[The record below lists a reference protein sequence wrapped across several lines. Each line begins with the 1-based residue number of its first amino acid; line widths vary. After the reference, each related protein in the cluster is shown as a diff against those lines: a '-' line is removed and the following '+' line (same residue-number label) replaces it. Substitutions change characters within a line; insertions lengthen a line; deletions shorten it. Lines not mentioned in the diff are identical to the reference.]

1 MQIKNTLESLS
12 ISTDDAA
19 IFGEIR
25 EIMYKNFASTLHS
38 KGKVISFYDKNELVQ
53 RRYFLK
59 FIRKIAIKHTG
70 VEPKLN
76 FAEHK
81 TLKLSYKAQNSLSQ
95 LLFIDIDF
103 IAQDVIF
110 TLNSAPKIFANYLKK
125 VFKGSKA
132 KYNENTN
139 TLSMRFSSQ
148 DEFDALDELI
158 SKKEHIKFSI
168 NFRYENSKLQK
179 AKSRVN
185 SNKSGSF
192 TRCFYALASILENE
206 FKILG
211 CDINSDFE
219 SVRAAYL
226 KMVKMYHPDRHMQ
239 KSERIKSEYR
249 EHFEKV
255 QHAWETLKPFFKKQE
270 SFASA

>member
-12 ISTDDAA
+12 IITDDATL
-19 IFGEIR
+19 FGEIR

-38 KGKVISFYDKNELVQ
+38 RGKVISFYDQNELVQ

-59 FIRKIAIKHTG
+59 FIKKIALKHTG
-70 VEPKLN
+70 TEPKLN

-81 TLKLSYKAQNSLSQ
+81 TLKLSYRAQNSLSQ

-103 IAQDVIF
+103 IAQDVVF
-110 TLNSAPKIFANYLKK
+110 TLNSAPKIFVNYLKQ
-125 VFKGSKA
+125 VFKDTAA
-132 KYNENTN
+132 KYNETTN
-139 TLSMRFSSQ
+139 TLSMRFCSQ
-148 DEFDALDELI
+148 AEFDALDELI
-158 SKKEHIKFSI
+158 SKKEHGKFSVH
-168 NFRYENSKLQK
+168 FRYEKAKLQK
-179 AKSRVN
+179 AKNRVN
-185 SNKSGSF
+185 STTSGSF
-192 TRCFYALASILENE
+192 TRCFYALASVLENE

-211 CDINSDFE
+211 CEIDANFE

-255 QHAWETLKPFFKKQE
+255 QHAWESLKPFFKKQE

>member
-12 ISTDDAA
+12 ISTDDASM
-19 IFGEIR
+19 FGEIR

-59 FIRKIAIKHTG
+59 FIRKIALKHTG

-103 IAQDVIF
+103 IAQDIIF
-110 TLNSAPKIFANYLKK
+110 TLNNAPKIFANYLKH
-125 VFKGSKA
+125 VFKETKA
-132 KYNENTN
+132 VYNESTN
-139 TLSMRFSSQ
+139 SLSMRFKNEE
-148 DEFDALDELI
+148 EFNALDELI
-158 SKKEHIKFSI
+158 SKKEHARFSVH
-168 NFRYENSKLQK
+168 FRYDNLKLQK
-179 AKSRVN
+179 AKNRINNTSAR
-185 SNKSGSF
+185 SF

-211 CDINSDFE
+211 CSIDSDFE
-219 SVRAAYL
+219 STRAAYL
-226 KMVKMYHPDRHMQ
+226 KMVKMYHPDRHTQ
-239 KSERIKSEYR
+239 KSERIRNEYR

-255 QHAWETLKPFFKKQE
+255 QHAWETLKPYFKKQE